1 MGCVITITDD
11 PAMRASERDLLAL
24 VPRGKAP
31 AGAGD
36 TAVAHT
42 KGQGSSSAVT
52 RWVLSLR
59 VHRVGCCT
67 NPRWLWEGLGSFL
80 SVKCTFPS
88 RPSQ

>member
-1 MGCVITITDD
+1 MGCVITITDE

-36 TAVAHT
+36 TAVART
-42 KGQGSSSAVT
+42 KGQQLCRHTLGAVPLSAP
-52 RWVLSLR
+52 RWL
-59 VHRVGCCT
+59 CT